1 MKKRGLLYL
10 SLVLLSKASRIAHS
24 AKNEQRR
31 SPRKSVFNQI
41 AICVWQANIQP
52 MDIYRCFVF
61 WLIFFSLRDFGK
73 PRNKALSKRLF
84 INTFL
89 SRPLL

>member
-10 SLVLLSKASRIAHS
+10 LPVLLSKASRIAHS

-31 SPRKSVFNQI
+31 SPRRSVFNPK
-41 AICVWQANIQP
+41 AISVWLANIQP

-61 WLIFFSLRDFGK
+61 WLVFFSLRDFGK
-73 PRNKALSKRLF
+73 PRNKASSKRLL
-84 INTFL
+84 IN
-89 SRPLL
+89 